1 MCGAASAAAFI
12 SLLIM
17 YAFNLYT
24 KSEWLNDL
32 FVILIYIGGTFSI
45 STVLAGLQLQGKMSK
60 ERLKK
65 ITKIALPVCAVLMVI
80 LMVCIY
86 FIMST

>member
-1 MCGAASAAAFI
+1 MCGAASAVAFI